1 MYGIIVYA
9 AAPLALGFLFLLSGY
24 GIAIIP
30 VLTAYFVAAIIGA
43 ALLAFER
50 LSKELRTS
58 PQA

>member
-1 MYGIIVYA
+1 M
-9 AAPLALGFLFLLSGY
+9 ALGMLFLVNGY
-24 GIAIIP
+24 GAAIVP
-30 VLTAYFVAAIIGA
+30 ALTAYYVLAIIGV